1 MRYILT
7 LNFDNGR
14 TQEITIFGSEYSFV
28 MRYALNVMKDNIK
41 LEKDLND
48 SELVSFTL
56 NPLN

>member
-1 MRYILT
+1 MKYILT

-14 TQEITIFGSEYSFV
+14 TQEITIFGSEYFFV

>member
-1 MRYILT
+1 MKYILT
-7 LNFDNGR
+7 LKFDNGR
-14 TQEITIFGSEYSFV
+14 TQEIVIFGSEYSYV

-41 LEKDLND
+41 LEKDVND

>member
-1 MRYILT
+1 MKYILT

-28 MRYALNVMKDNIK
+28 MSSALNVMKHNIK

-48 SELVSFTL
+48 SELVSFSL